1 VQLCTAETIKGC
13 VSLKKYESQGKT
25 VEGTLNSKE
34 ETIKTFVW
42 FVQDFGL
49 RLTLILAARAEKKLP
64 NVYLFTEDQSKE
76 LKI

>member
-1 VQLCTAETIKGC
+1 M
-13 VSLKKYESQGKT
+13 
-25 VEGTLNSKE
+25 NSKE